1 MGEPSAPPS
10 VPVHAAT
17 PSSANQIDSIDPAT
31 ELARTPLGRAELALV
46 AANRV
51 VLVALMAAMAVLVF
65 ANVVARYVFNH
76 SFIWAE
82 ELSRYMMVWV
92 GFLGAGLVL
101 RVGAHIAVEV
111 FQDWLPRR
119 AAQAMR
125 AAVVV
130 VLAVALLAM
139 LWLGILYVQFA
150 WGQETPVLNW
160 NFGLVYVAM
169 PIGALLMLVYLA
181 LIAAPYVR
189 DRAFRQDSAL
199 SAEEA
204 VL

>member
-1 MGEPSAPPS
+1 MGDPSAPLPA
-10 VPVHAAT
+10 PRGAPRPDAAT
-17 PSSANQIDSIDPAT
+17 ESATPPAPPSG
-31 ELARTPLGRAELALV
+31 ARPPGRFEQRLV
-46 AANRV
+46 AGNRA
-51 VLVALMAAMAVLVF
+51 VLVALMAAMALLVF
-65 ANVVARYVFNH
+65 ANVVARYVFNR
-76 SFIWAE
+76 SFVWAE

-111 FQDWLPRR
+111 FQDLLPRR
-119 AAQAMR
+119 AAQVLR
-125 AAVVV
+125 AGV
-130 VLAVALLAM
+130 VLVLAAALLAM

-169 PIGALLMLVYLA
+169 PVGALLMLVYLA
-181 LIAAPYVR
+181 LIAVPYVR
-189 DRAFRQDSAL
+189 DRAFRQDAAL
-199 SAEEA
+199 SPEEA

>member
-1 MGEPSAPPS
+1 MKPAPP
-10 VPVHAAT
+10 T
-17 PSSANQIDSIDPAT
+17 PA
-31 ELARTPLGRAELALV
+31 GRVERALV
-46 AANRV
+46 VANGA
-51 VLVALMAAMAVLVF
+51 VLIALMAAMAVLVI
-65 ANVVARYVFNH
+65 ANVFARYVFNH
-76 SFIWAE
+76 SFVWAE

-111 FQDWLPRR
+111 FQDMLPRR

-125 AAVVV
+125 LL
-130 VLAVALLAM
+130 VLAVMAACLMAM
-139 LWLGILYVQFA
+139 LWLGIDYVRFA

-160 NFGLVYVAM
+160 NFGAIYLCI
-169 PIGALLMLVYLA
+169 PIGAALMLVYLA
-181 LIAAPYVR
+181 LIAGPYVR
-189 DRAFRQDSAL
+189 ERRFRTDGSL